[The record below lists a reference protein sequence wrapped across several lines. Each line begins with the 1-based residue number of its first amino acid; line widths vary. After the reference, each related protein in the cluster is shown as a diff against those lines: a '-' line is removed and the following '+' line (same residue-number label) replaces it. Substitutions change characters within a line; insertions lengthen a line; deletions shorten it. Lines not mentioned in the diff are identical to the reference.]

1 MQKANEVKAVRVASA
16 YGSVD
21 HAQAFLEL
29 WKWKVPAEIIMC
41 ARWKACS
48 RQPVAW
54 PLTCT
59 SAVTFYHALQAPV
72 PRDAASPLTGS
83 MQQLQWSAQMLRTAA
98 AISQEHAT
106 AEALI
111 REQQPDR
118 QNGYEKDSS
127 LMVQRCQ
134 EAYAELVVPHCR
146 CAELLLFPRMLA

>member
-1 MQKANEVKAVRVASA
+1 MESTSRDYHVCQMESLQQTACGMATDMYISCDLLSRSAGSSAKGCCQPLDRQHAAAAV
-16 YGSVD
+16 
-21 HAQAFLEL
+21 
-29 WKWKVPAEIIMC
+29 
-41 ARWKACS
+41 
-48 RQPVAW
+48 
-54 PLTCT
+54 
-59 SAVTFYHALQAPV
+59 
-72 PRDAASPLTGS
+72 
-83 MQQLQWSAQMLRTAA
+83 AQMLRTAA